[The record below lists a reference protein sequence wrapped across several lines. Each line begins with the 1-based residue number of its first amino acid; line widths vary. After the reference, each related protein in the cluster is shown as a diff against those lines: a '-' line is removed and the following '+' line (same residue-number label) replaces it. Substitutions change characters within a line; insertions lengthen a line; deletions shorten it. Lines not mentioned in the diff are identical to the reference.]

1 MSARLAIALLSSL
14 LLAPLPA
21 AAQSIKTYTENFT
34 GSGSRPLGYPVPV
47 PVASLEAV
55 DGFRDYDSLHARL
68 QSLALQSDELSAHE
82 VGTTEQYRR
91 TEWAYRVGDA
101 DAVDVEGGTEAA
113 FFINAGIHARE
124 WGTQEVSTWLVERMV
139 AGAGDG
145 ALVRYL
151 LDNTQLVIIPVH
163 NIDGFLQTQRYPTQV
178 IVGRD
183 PRDPSDWPRD
193 GRMRRKNM
201 RGADEVLESFG
212 DHLRGID
219 LNRNHPPLFGGSGS
233 SGNPDELTYRGSG
246 PHSEAESAALV
257 QAILLAG
264 PDRLRLGIDIHSF
277 SQVFYSSN
285 TGRSRLNSIQS
296 RLLDRLTRHHR
307 IASRR
312 ADGTGGTSYRNIPDL
327 PNSGMGVTAEYL
339 AYEYLV
345 PAWTLEIEPQRS
357 AAQYGGSSDSHG
369 GFILPASE
377 VRRVREAWA
386 ESHLVAFYFMA
397 GAPHLAEVRI
407 RDGASGALVSRQRW
421 QRQGDAR
428 AKIVD
433 AAAGMAPGRRYR
445 AELVF
450 SKPMRFA
457 ADNGTVTGFPGLGT
471 VAQPSLV
478 LAGPGGALALS
489 DADGA
494 WQQVGARYA
503 YDTYA
508 VEFDAPALAGDYTL
522 QVDTTDA
529 VGLQLD
535 ADPRTPVDWA
545 SGAWTGWEDGDGAA
559 GDVGGVD
566 ARTAL
571 AVTDAGFAVL
581 SFPTVLGEGD
591 VATLRLQ
598 RTGGAPGEAT
608 ARVRVAAAASAG
620 PCAALAGTTVQWNA
634 TEGGERQLRFCVDD
648 DLDVQDAVRNLDV
661 VVEVAQGAGDFVAL
675 ATLRVAVLDNDSAER
690 SVVRATGGSGLQQA
704 LADVRGRASSRP
716 VDVVLDGAGNQL
728 LGADATQPC
737 NQNVIEGPVVL
748 FGNRARVR
756 HAEGAGDCF
765 LLHADG
771 EGVVD
776 LRDLELLG
784 TPHAGADLTAGLLS
798 ASTDLVLRRV
808 VLRDDSGQGSPERR
822 LLVAAD
828 GTAGLERSALTGVAS
843 PATAVAAFDGSAFAV
858 RTSSFTGLASPAL
871 VDGSGGASGDFEDS
885 TLEVVEG
892 TGAAVDTA
900 GMSAANF
907 RGNLLQAGT
916 AARLCKGGGAP
927 ASAGHNLASDTSCA
941 TTTGSDRAPLRLQPS
956 LRDGPTGAP
965 FPSGA
970 AIDVG
975 GDCAPV
981 DIRGAPRPQASGAG
995 AEARCDAGAV
1005 ELGVNP
1011 YRGLWIPDRPG
1022 HGVDIHTASNVLFL
1036 TWYTYHA
1043 DGSPAAYLA
1052 AAPLTG
1058 PVWRAALET
1067 AIRDVD
1073 GTTRNIRVGEI
1084 ELDFASD
1091 VRATLRWRFGDAQSW
1106 GEEGI
1111 GAYLFAEGEPRFEST
1126 GTWFPPAEPGHGLTV
1141 TRRGEITGM
1150 VLYYYDGE
1158 GALRWA
1164 LGQGSAGDVVDVP
1177 LFGYTGFCPDCD
1189 AAENPP
1195 VASPVGTMRVQFL
1208 TPVRARLWVDAGYGS
1223 GPRFVRNDQSLV
1235 PINDPVDNRRA
1246 AEAASGTR

>member
-1 MSARLAIALLSSL
+1 MRRLAALALLPVL
-14 LLAPLPA
+14 LVAPLAA
-21 AAQSIKTYTENFT
+21 AAQSIQTYTENFT

-82 VGTTEQYRR
+82 VGTTQQYGR

-101 DAVDVEGGTEAA
+101 DAVDAEGAPEAA

-124 WGTQEVSTWLVERMV
+124 WGTQEIATWLVERMV
-139 AGAGDG
+139 EGAGDG
-145 ALVRYL
+145 GLVRYL
-151 LDNTQLVIIPVH
+151 LDTTQLVIIPVH

-183 PRDPSDWPRD
+183 PRQPSDWPRD

-201 RGADEVLESFG
+201 RGADEVLETFG

-233 SGNPDELTYRGSG
+233 SGNPDELTYRGSA
-246 PHSEAESAALV
+246 PHSEAENNALV

-285 TGRSRLNSIQS
+285 TGRSRLNAIQS

-312 ADGTGGTSYRNIPDL
+312 ADGTAGVSYRNIPDL
-327 PNSGMGVTAEYL
+327 PSSGMGVTAEYL

-345 PAWTLEIEPQRS
+345 PAWTLEIEPQQGP
-357 AAQYGGSSDSHG
+357 AQYGGSSDSHG

-397 GAPHLAEVRI
+397 GAPHLAEVRVH
-407 RDGASGALVSRQRW
+407 DAASGALVSRQRW
-421 QRQGDAR
+421 QRQGGVR

-433 AAAGMAPGRRYR
+433 AAAGLASGRRYR

-457 ADNGTVTGFPGLGT
+457 ADNGTVAGFPGLGT
-471 VAQPSLV
+471 TAQPAIA
-478 LAGPGGALALS
+478 LAGAGGTLALS
-489 DADGA
+489 DAAGA
-494 WQQVGARYA
+494 WQATGARYA

-508 VEFDAPALAGDYTL
+508 IEFEAPALAGDYTL

-529 VGLQLD
+529 AGQKLD
-535 ADPRTPVDWA
+535 ADPATPVDWA
-545 SGAWTGWEDGDGAA
+545 SGAWTGWEDAAGVA
-559 GDVGGVD
+559 GDVGGAD
-566 ARTAL
+566 ARTQL
-571 AVTDAGFAVL
+571 AVADSGFAVL
-581 SFPTVLGEGD
+581 GYPAALGEGD
-591 VATLRLQ
+591 VGTLRLQ
-598 RTGGAPGEAT
+598 RVAAPAT
-608 ARVRVAAAASAG
+608 SAIARVRVAGAASTG
-620 PCAALAGTTVQWNA
+620 GCAALAAATAQW
-634 TEGGERQLRFCVDD
+634 EPSQGGERQLQFCVDD
-648 DLDVQDAVRNLDV
+648 DLDVQPAGHSLEL
-661 VVEVAQGAGDFVAL
+661 VVETAQGSGAFEAL
-675 ATLRVAVLDNDSAER
+675 ATLQVAVLDNDGDAR
-690 SVVRATGGSGLQQA
+690 AVVRGGSGSGLLHA
-704 LADVRGRASSRP
+704 LGVVRYRASGP
-716 VDVVLDGAGNQL
+716 VDVVIDGGEQL
-728 LGADATQPC
+728 IGSGPTQQC
-737 NQNVIEGPVVL
+737 ENTVVEGPLVL
-748 FGNRARVR
+748 YGNHARIR
-756 HAEGAGDCF
+756 HADGAGDCA

-771 EGVVD
+771 DGVVD

-784 TPHAGADLTAGLLS
+784 TPTAGTDLTTGLLT
-798 ASTDLVLRRV
+798 ANADLVLRRV
-808 VLRDDSGQGSPERR
+808 VLRDESAQGGQDVPLLAASGATME
-822 LLVAAD
+822 
-828 GTAGLERSALTGVAS
+828 LERSALTGTAS
-843 PATAVAAFDGSAFAV
+843 PTVAAATFEGDAFAL
-858 RTSSFTGLASPAL
+858 RTSAVTGLEAPAL
-871 VDGSGGASGDFEDS
+871 VDGRGGAAGAFEDS
-885 TLEVVEG
+885 TLDVAEAA
-892 TGAAVDTA
+892 GAAVETA
-900 GMSAANF
+900 GMSATDF
-907 RGNLLQAGT
+907 RGNLLQAGS
-916 AARLCKGGGAP
+916 AARLCKGSGAAL
-927 ASAGHNLASDTSCA
+927 ASAGHNVASDTSCA
-941 TTTGSDRAPLRLQPS
+941 TTAGSDLAPLRLQPT

-965 FPSGA
+965 FPTGG
-970 AIDVG
+970 AIDLG
-975 GDCAPV
+975 GTCAAV
-981 DIRGAPRPQASGAG
+981 DLRGAPRPQAATAG
-995 AEARCDAGAV
+995 AEARCDAGAI

-1022 HGVDIHTASNVLFL
+1022 HGVDIHTAGNVLFL

-1058 PVWRAALET
+1058 PVWRATLET
-1067 AIRDVD
+1067 AVREGD
-1073 GTTRNIRVGEI
+1073 GTIRNIRVGEI

-1091 VRATLRWRFGDAQSW
+1091 IRATLRWRFGNAQSW

-1126 GTWFPPAEPGHGLTV
+1126 GTWYPPTESGHGLTV
-1141 TRRGEITGM
+1141 TRRGEVTGM

-1164 LGQGSAGDVVDVP
+1164 LGQGSGADVVDVA

-1189 AAENPP
+1189 ADAHPP
-1195 VASPVGTMRVQFL
+1195 VAAPVGTMRVQFL
-1208 TPVRARLWVDAGYGS
+1208 TPVRARFWVDVGYGS
-1223 GPRFVRNDQSLV
+1223 GPRFVRNDQALV

-1246 AEAASGTR
+1246 VEAASGAD